1 MPVMY
6 VDDSGSPS
14 PADHTKYFVLSGV
27 IARDEHVKKLQRMVF
42 EYKQSNFIGDL
53 VDSEIHTHDIY
64 GSKNDFGSIS
74 LDTKTDLLDKL
85 YEMVAKTECAG
96 ILIIIDKNRLQSE
109 KPAKSPLDMA
119 WSFLLERYDMFLREN
134 RMASGH
140 IKADTSPNK
149 TRGAI
154 LRTYSKLTNHGMGYQ
169 RLTRITQPVFAD
181 SAGVYGI
188 QMADAFAYC
197 ALKHRTTNDQFVRYW
212 ETVRAK
218 LLKSGSGVIRGYGY
232 KEYP

>member
-27 IARDEHVKKLQRMVF
+27 IARDEHIKKLQRMVF

-85 YEMVAKTECAG
+85 YEMVAKTECTG
-96 ILIIIDKNRLQSE
+96 ILVIIDKNKLQSE
-109 KPAKSPLDMA
+109 KPVKSPLDMA
-119 WSFLLERYDMFLREN
+119 WSLLLERYDMFLREN

-140 IKADTSPNK
+140 TKADTSPNK
-149 TRGAI
+149 TRSAI
-154 LRTYSKLTNHGMGYQ
+154 LRTYSKLTNHGMGHQ

-212 ETVRAK
+212 
-218 LLKSGSGVIRGYGY
+218 
-232 KEYP
+232 